1 MPHDDFEIEPVPGL
15 PELPGYEIWML
26 SHPDLRDTARVRA
39 VKGFLLEVFDDL
51 RDVLRRPEYVE
62 PTPQVATPVD
72 A

>member
-1 MPHDDFEIEPVPGL
+1 
-15 PELPGYEIWML
+15 ML

-62 PTPQVATPVD
+62 PTPLIATPVD